1 MGFPAR
7 WFSLVKGCLD
17 SRRGSVLVN
26 GSPSGEFPFKRG
38 LRQGDPLS
46 PFLFILALEA
56 LSMFMNKAL
65 NLGLLQGIRLPNN
78 GPVVSHLCY
87 ADDVIFLGPW
97 SERNLVNLNRLL
109 RCFQLV
115 TGLKVNPVKS
125 SLFGVG
131 VDDSDVA
138 RVAKGFNCK
147 VGKFPF
153 IYLGLPIGANMKRV
167 KHWSPV
173 IDRFNKRLSSWKAKS
188 LSFAG
193 RVTLAKAVLGSLPS
207 YYLSLFRAPVK
218 VVKSLESIRRSFVW
232 GKSESGNKIRWVTWD
247 KVIKPRKLGGLGLG
261 GIKDFNDAMLAK
273 WSGTVG
279 APFIF
284 PSFSS
289 NPSIHVSSSVKA
301 ALTQVF
307 TFPIF
312 SSKSGPSISFIA
324 TIDFFISSI
333 ESLMFSK
340 QSATACP
347 NLEVAEMM
355 IKLCE
360 RNKERMARRGSM
372 EQVKGCILPKT
383 ICTDNSH

>member
-7 WFSLVKGCLD
+7 WCSWVKGCLD
-17 SRRGSVLVN
+17 SGRGSVLVN

-78 GPVVSHLCY
+78 GPIVSHLCY

-97 SERNLVNLNRLL
+97 SERNLVNLIRLL

-218 VVKSLESIRRSFVW
+218 VVKSLESIRRAFVW
-232 GKSESGNKIRWVTWD
+232 GKSDSGNKIRWVTWD

-273 WSGTVG
+273 CHVIRGMEELEFGVWSW
-279 APFIF
+279 A
-284 PSFSS
+284 
-289 NPSIHVSSSVKA
+289 SIKVPKSSSEQAQYAALSGLLQNVALSEEKDRWFWPNNYGVYFSVKGVRENIVKA
-301 ALTQVF
+301 
-307 TFPIF
+307 
-312 SSKSGPSISFIA
+312 GH
-324 TIDFFISSI
+324 D
-333 ESLMFSK
+333 
-340 QSATACP
+340 
-347 NLEVAEMM
+347 
-355 IKLCE
+355 
-360 RNKERMARRGSM
+360 
-372 EQVKGCILPKT
+372 GCLNP
-383 ICTDNSH
+383 